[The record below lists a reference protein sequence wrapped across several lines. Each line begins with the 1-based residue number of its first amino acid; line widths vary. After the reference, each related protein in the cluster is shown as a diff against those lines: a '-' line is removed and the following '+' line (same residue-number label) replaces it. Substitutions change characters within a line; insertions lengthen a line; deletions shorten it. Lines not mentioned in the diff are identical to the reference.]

1 MNTLI
6 FTTMLLIAAAL
17 QARLPTMWWL
27 GGLRLELLPALVA
40 YGALTFRRSG
50 LLLLALCAGFM
61 QDSLSAAPFGM
72 TALIY
77 GIVAIVMTGMRET
90 FDRELPW
97 VQIGAGAL
105 TATATSAAAC
115 VVFGFSAGA
124 VFKILLIAAM
134 SGLITPVIFLAVD
147 YARLLGRAS

>member
-1 MNTLI
+1 MN
-6 FTTMLLIAAAL
+6 LLILTTGLFMLSAL

-27 GGLRLELLPALVA
+27 GGMRLELLPALVA
-40 YGALTFRRSG
+40 YGALTLRRSG
-50 LLLLALCAGFM
+50 ALLLALCAGFM

-77 GIVAIVMTGMRET
+77 GIVAIVMTGLRET

-115 VVFGFSAGA
+115 VVLGFSADA
-124 VFKILLIAAM
+124 VLKILLIAAM

-147 YARLLGRAS
+147 YARFLGRAS

>member
-1 MNTLI
+1 MN
-6 FTTMLLIAAAL
+6 LLILTTGLFMLSAL

-27 GGLRLELLPALVA
+27 GGMRLELLPALVA
-40 YGALTFRRSG
+40 YGALTLRRSG
-50 LLLLALCAGFM
+50 ALLLALCAGFM

-77 GIVAIVMTGMRET
+77 GIVAIVMTGLRET

-115 VVFGFSAGA
+115 VVLGFSAGA

-147 YARLLGRAS
+147 YARILGRAS

>member
-1 MNTLI
+1 
-6 FTTMLLIAAAL
+6 
-17 QARLPTMWWL
+17 MWWL

-40 YGALTFRRSG
+40 YGALTLRRSG
-50 LLLLALCAGFM
+50 ALLLALCAGFM

-90 FDRELPW
+90 FDHELPW
-97 VQIGAGAL
+97 VRIGAGAL
-105 TATATSAAAC
+105 TATATSVATC
-115 VVFGFSAGA
+115 VVLGFSAGA

-147 YARLLGRAS
+147 YARLLGRAA